1 MELNPNHPVTQAVS
15 DHWHKIC
22 ALIMSKG
29 GHRHIVIT
37 KEDIARLDN
46 AAIAIAIEEKPDG
59 IHVVLLPMA
68 EAERLA
74 KIAGGL
80 PV

>member
-1 MELNPNHPVTQAVS
+1 MELNPNHPVTQKVS

-22 ALIMSKG
+22 ALIMSKSG
-29 GHRHIVIT
+29 NRHVVIT

-46 AAIAIAIEEKPDG
+46 AAIAIEEKPDG
-59 IHVVLLPMA
+59 IHVVLLPRA

-80 PV
+80 PI